1 MASLEEIKE
10 IRLKKLNKLR
20 EVGVDP
26 YPAKVSRDFDLIEV
40 KNDFA
45 DLEKSGKEFSVAGR
59 VMAIRGQGAIFLWL
73 YLMGQKKFKLL

>member
-1 MASLEEIKE
+1 MGKKKGESFTYNAPSGPITYKIISIKNRSMASLEEIKE

-40 KNDFA
+40 K
-45 DLEKSGKEFSVAGR
+45 
-59 VMAIRGQGAIFLWL
+59 
-73 YLMGQKKFKLL
+73 